1 MKDSDMRKI
10 LARILIFSLLLLLG
24 SCSSRV
30 LSESSPY
37 GSYHYRSYNFLGSLV
52 GEGTIYINKSDSNMV
67 TGNWSIREIVN
78 CSNCGKQFGNGY
90 LEGYI
95 ENDTMVVNLN
105 PDDTEIDTKLIGV
118 FLDNEFSGDWRWT
131 NLQGFGFS
139 GKFTAFRL

>member
-1 MKDSDMRKI
+1 MRKI
-10 LARILIFSLLLLLG
+10 LAGIAISSVLLLLG
-24 SCSSRV
+24 SCSSRDV
-30 LSESSPY
+30 SESSPY

-52 GEGTIYINKSDSNMV
+52 GEGTIYINKSDSNVV

-78 CSNCGKQFGNGY
+78 CPNCGRQFGNGY

-105 PDDTEIDTKLIGV
+105 PNETEIDTKLIGV
-118 FLDNEFSGDWRWT
+118 FIDNEFSGDWRWT

>member
-1 MKDSDMRKI
+1 MRKI
-10 LARILIFSLLLLLG
+10 LAGIAISSLLLLLG
-24 SCSSRV
+24 SCSSQV
-30 LSESSPY
+30 VSDSSPY
-37 GSYHYRSYNFLGSLV
+37 GSYLYRSYNFLGSLV

-78 CSNCGKQFGNGY
+78 CPNCGKQFGNGY

-105 PDDTEIDTKLIGV
+105 PDETEIDTKLIGV
-118 FLDNEFSGDWRWT
+118 FIDNEFSGDWRWT
-131 NLQGFGFS
+131 NLQGFGFR